1 MHSYIFDNI
10 HLTVNEVDKHSLYIE
25 YTYQQMVLVST
36 SSLRKEENIPSIKFY
51 SSKGGNSNKNSSH
64 GRYFI
69 SPSILC
75 ELIKKNLYSKMQF
88 TNISLQTTAAI
99 SLQIT
104 VSKFINITIYVQK
117 IRIMISG
124 FWRKVTFALFYGNY
138 GFACVQ
144 VCQRKARVLGL
155 WGERMMIGSFS
166 YDQIVKFCRELS

>member
-10 HLTVNEVDKHSLYIE
+10 HPTVNEVDKHSLYIE

-104 VSKFINITIYVQK
+104 VSRFINITQIQTTGSWDVA
-117 IRIMISG
+117 SG
-124 FWRKVTFALFYGNY
+124 GGATFLHS
-138 GFACVQ
+138 
-144 VCQRKARVLGL
+144 KD
-155 WGERMMIGSFS
+155 FS
-166 YDQIVKFCRELS
+166 